1 MGDPDPKDARRSAT
15 RCLRNTEEAP
25 IWVSLEACKE
35 REGKKKE
42 EERKKGKK
50 RRKRRGKE
58 RRGKTRKEE
67 KREEGMRLGYGT

>member
-35 REGKKKE
+35 REGKKEEEEEVRKE
-42 EERKKGKK
+42 EEKKKRKGKK
-50 RRKRRGKE
+50 
-58 RRGKTRKEE
+58 
-67 KREEGMRLGYGT
+67 M